1 MPEVTIL
8 YQDAAILVCIK
19 PVGTASQGEEA
30 EALPQLLA
38 AQVGCAVYP
47 IHRLDQPVGGV
58 MVFAKTQKAAAC
70 LSAQMQ
76 DGRFEKTYLAVLPAR
91 PALDEATLTDLL
103 FYDRRRGKS
112 FVVSRSRAGVK
123 EAALSYRVLEEK
135 EGRCL
140 VRVRLHTG
148 RTHQIRVQ
156 FASRRLPLLGDGK
169 YGSRV
174 NCPLALWSWQIC
186 FFAPNDGKRLCFSA
200 QPPSAFPWEGFD
212 FSLCKESARTT

>member
-1 MPEVTIL
+1 MSEVTIL
-8 YQDAAILVCIK
+8 YQDAAVAVCIK
-19 PVGTASQGEEA
+19 PVGVASQGEETG
-30 EALPQLLA
+30 ALPQLLA
-38 AQVGCAVYP
+38 AQLGCAVYP
-47 IHRLDQPVGGV
+47 VHRLDKPVGGV

-70 LSAQMQ
+70 LSAQMR

-91 PALDEATLTDLL
+91 PAQDEATLEDLL

-123 EAALSYRVLEEK
+123 DAALSYRVLEEK
-135 EGRCL
+135 EKRCL

-156 FASRRLPLLGDGK
+156 FASRQLPLLGDGK

-174 NCPLALWSWQIC
+174 NCPLALWSRQIR
-186 FFAPNDGKRLCFSA
+186 FFAPNDGRELCFSA
-200 QPPSAFPWEGFD
+200 QPPTAYPWDGFELQ
-212 FSLCKESARTT
+212 SL